1 MTHPTSQA
9 TPASARGD
17 HANAKGF
24 SRFLVVAVILL
35 AAGVT
40 FAPFDRGDR
49 VPARSKASLASAP
62 STMPGHADGSV
73 PSASD
78 VLTGHEPRGDDAPTF

>member
-1 MTHPTSQA
+1 MTHLTSQA
-9 TPASARGD
+9 AHAPARGD
-17 HANAKGF
+17 HANAKGL

-40 FAPFDRGDR
+40 FVPFDRGDR
-49 VPARSKASLASAP
+49 HPAGSKVPLASAP
-62 STMPGHADGSV
+62 STTPGHADGSV

-78 VLTGHEPRGDDAPTF
+78 VFTGHEPRGEGSPTF

>member
-1 MTHPTSQA
+1 MTEQTSQA
-9 TPASARGD
+9 AHASARGD
-17 HANAKGF
+17 QANAKGF

-35 AAGVT
+35 AAGIT

-49 VPARSKASLASAP
+49 VAAAANESLAYGA
-62 STMPGHADGSV
+62 STASSRADGSV

-78 VLTGHEPRGDDAPTF
+78 VFSGHEQRGDDAPTF